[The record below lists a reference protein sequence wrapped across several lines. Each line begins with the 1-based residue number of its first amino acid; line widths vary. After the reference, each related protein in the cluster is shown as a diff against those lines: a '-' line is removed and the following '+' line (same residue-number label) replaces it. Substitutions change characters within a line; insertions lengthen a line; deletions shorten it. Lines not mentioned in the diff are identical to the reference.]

1 MNSEEIEQIT
11 EIQKDSENFET
22 VLDVFRTLL
31 KWSDDLE
38 KNKDGNDGRCHHQP
52 DFVGS
57 TK

>member
-1 MNSEEIEQIT
+1 MNQETPE
-11 EIQKDSENFET
+11 KKLDSEDFET

-38 KNKDGNDGRCHHQP
+38 KNKEVKDGCCHNQS
-52 DFVGS
+52 DFIGS